1 MIVMANFGLNLA
13 LWILGLAGEND
24 ADEVLNAIL
33 GFFN

>member
-1 MIVMANFGLNLA
+1 MIVMATFGLNLA

-24 ADEVLNAIL
+24 ADEVLKTIL

>member
-24 ADEVLNAIL
+24 ADEVLKTIL

>member
-13 LWILGLAGEND
+13 LWILGVAGEND
-24 ADEVLNAIL
+24 ADGVLNAIL